1 MNDSERRLIR
11 FVCDGD
17 MRNAQKAV
25 KIILDSISSKKDEQ
39 FKENMFRKLES
50 KREFIELPYNLQY
63 LLIAEDT
70 EEFPETRFLL
80 RNEEK
85 SITQKIVAI
94 YRASEKLNE
103 MGIPYLPALMLYGQS
118 GCGKTM
124 LARYIAH
131 KAKLPFLRIQFSS
144 LVDSHLGQTQSN
156 LARIFDYVRT
166 APCVLCFD
174 EIDAV
179 GMARGQKDDV
189 GEMNRVV
196 IAIMQE
202 MDRLPNNVII
212 VGTTNR
218 FDRLDPALIRR
229 FPLQYELKPLC
240 RADAEILSKRFFEY
254 AGAQYENIAYEEH
267 VPASTVIKECTERI
281 VNQVLNQ
288 EDFLED

>member
-1 MNDSERRLIR
+1 
-11 FVCDGD
+11 
-17 MRNAQKAV
+17 
-25 KIILDSISSKKDEQ
+25 
-39 FKENMFRKLES
+39 
-50 KREFIELPYNLQY
+50 
-63 LLIAEDT
+63 
-70 EEFPETRFLL
+70 
-80 RNEEK
+80 
-85 SITQKIVAI
+85 
-94 YRASEKLNE
+94 
-103 MGIPYLPALMLYGQS
+103 
-118 GCGKTM
+118 M

-212 VGTTNR
+212 IGTANR

-254 AGAQYENIAYEEH
+254 AGAQYENIAYEDY

>member
-1 MNDSERRLIR
+1 MNDSERSLIR

-17 MRNAQKAV
+17 MQNAQKAV
-25 KIILDSISSKKDEQ
+25 KIILNSISSKKDEQ

-50 KREFIELPYNLQY
+50 KREFIELPYNLQH

-70 EEFPETRFLL
+70 AEFPESRFLL
-80 RNEEK
+80 REEEK
-85 SITQKIVAI
+85 SIVQKTVSI
-94 YRASEKLNE
+94 YRASEKLNG

-131 KAKLPFLRIQFSS
+131 EAKLPFLRIQFSS

-166 APCVLCFD
+166 TPCVLCFD

-189 GEMNRVV
+189 REMNRVV

-212 VGTTNR
+212 IGTTNR
-218 FDRLDPALIRR
+218 FDRLDQALARR

-240 RADAEILSKRFFEY
+240 RADAETLSRKFFEY
-254 AGAQYENIAYEEH
+254 AGVQYEKVNYEDF

-281 VNQVLNQ
+281 VNQVLKQ

>member
-17 MRNAQKAV
+17 MQNAQKAV
-25 KIILDSISSKKDEQ
+25 KIILNSISSKKDEQ
-39 FKENMFRKLES
+39 FKENMFRKLEN
-50 KREFIELPYNLQY
+50 KREFIELPYNLQH

-70 EEFPETRFLL
+70 TEFPEARFLL

-85 SITQKIVAI
+85 SITQKTVSI

-124 LARYIAH
+124 MARYIAH

-156 LARIFDYVRT
+156 LARIFDYVRST
-166 APCVLCFD
+166 PCVLCFD

-212 VGTTNR
+212 IGTTNR
-218 FDRLDPALIRR
+218 FDRLDQALARR

-240 RADAEILSKRFFEY
+240 REDAETLSRKFFEY
-254 AGAQYENIAYEEH
+254 AGVQYEKVNYEDF

-288 EDFLED
+288 EDFLDE

>member
-1 MNDSERRLIR
+1 MTYGLTL
-11 FVCDGD
+11 G
-17 MRNAQKAV
+17 RNLKQWQ
-25 KIILDSISSKKDEQ
+25 IWD
-39 FKENMFRKLES
+39 
-50 KREFIELPYNLQY
+50 
-63 LLIAEDT
+63 
-70 EEFPETRFLL
+70 
-80 RNEEK
+80 
-85 SITQKIVAI
+85 
-94 YRASEKLNE
+94 RASEKLNE

-196 IAIMQE
+196 IAIIHKDKE
-202 MDRLPNNVII
+202 
-212 VGTTNR
+212 TNR
-218 FDRLDPALIRR
+218 VVFFVDVECQEVHLTVKQAKELAKMLLDA
-229 FPLQYELKPLC
+229 
-240 RADAEILSKRFFEY
+240 A
-254 AGAQYENIAYEEH
+254 
-267 VPASTVIKECTERI
+267 KE
-281 VNQVLNQ
+281 
-288 EDFLED
+288 

>member
-1 MNDSERRLIR
+1 
-11 FVCDGD
+11 
-17 MRNAQKAV
+17 
-25 KIILDSISSKKDEQ
+25 
-39 FKENMFRKLES
+39 
-50 KREFIELPYNLQY
+50 
-63 LLIAEDT
+63 
-70 EEFPETRFLL
+70 
-80 RNEEK
+80 
-85 SITQKIVAI
+85 
-94 YRASEKLNE
+94 
-103 MGIPYLPALMLYGQS
+103 
-118 GCGKTM
+118 M

-212 VGTTNR
+212 IGTTNR

-229 FPLQYELKPLC
+229 FL
-240 RADAEILSKRFFEY
+240 
-254 AGAQYENIAYEEH
+254 GG
-267 VPASTVIKECTERI
+267 
-281 VNQVLNQ
+281 VNGKV
-288 EDFLED
+288 